1 MKRKRRILSLLLCGA
16 MLFSLCSQSVFAEA
30 SAQTDSGVT
39 IGESG
44 LCEHHTEHDGECGS
58 SEETAGTPCAHE
70 HTNDCYTEVTECV
83 HEHTDECYP
92 AESVSGNTATPSEAE
107 EAEPTE
113 CTHVC
118 SEESGCVTRKLNC
131 QHEHNEDC
139 GYSPAT
145 EETPC
150 GYVCEICGA
159 EGNAKTATPSN
170 AEDVTVASVQAMI
183 DALPNAEEITEDN
196 AEEVKAQLDAIDE
209 AKAQLSDEEL
219 DQLDFSLYTE
229 AASALG
235 GLAKPMLTDSTKK
248 ISVRMNVKNGNYKDS
263 VSGGDPTAYGTTHT
277 LTVTPNTGR
286 YVIAGYFAGTNP
298 YTTNP
303 AKYQYSNM
311 TLDKISEA
319 DPQTGA
325 VQYKFTA
332 TEVIPISNDPNYDYI
347 YLYFHCAK
355 LPTLL
360 WTFGNISGEA
370 TAPSTDG
377 NKAAIP
383 YVSQKELCGDPN
395 EYTGYYS
402 LADKKDRPYLE
413 WQVIS
418 ITDKEGNTAGGTVAF
433 DNNHLTYTPTADEAG
448 KTVTITIRPK
458 LGYVEEANTPLSFEI
473 EVKKPVVEQSE
484 FNVTMVTDGY
494 GNAVAMPNSA
504 KEGEEIQLTAI
515 PDRGHHFKEWQATSG
530 NIMITNDK
538 FTMPAGNVTVKAIF
552 EANTYTV
559 KLYANGGTIASG
571 QDVTSYTYG
580 VGATLPTDITKDNYV
595 FAGWYKDDRFSGS
608 SVTKIS
614 DTDIDNQV
622 FYAKWLSTNA
632 GITAVSVNEKA
643 GIIDGTT
650 ITVVLNYGT
659 STLPTDN
666 SAVSITTADGATV
679 SSLTTTDG
687 SEWKFTVTAE
697 DEKTTEDYTIKVS
710 IAPDPA
716 TGNRNDVNAA
726 KSTIENHDWT
736 VPQTTAN
743 TEEEVK
749 AWIEGQLANMD
760 LDDASYTVTMTGG
773 SFAAASEGDAADRDG
788 TDGSFA
794 FTVKLSKGTNTGNV
808 ATSTYAETTVTISD
822 GTITATPYT
831 KWTITVK
838 AGNGGT
844 VNGGGTFDGNTKITV
859 TATPNSG
866 YHFARWT
873 ENGAEVSISAS
884 YSFTLTA
891 DRTLTAVFGRN
902 SSSGG
907 SSSSGGGSSSGSGSS
922 SDNGDSSGSTVVER
936 PDQTKPEI
944 PTTSQTKPATPDKN
958 GNTSIDGNA
967 IQDAINKATAD
978 ARKNGNTANGI
989 AVTVPNQNAADAK
1002 KLSITIK
1009 AQTLDKLVTAKVRRF
1024 EITTNG
1030 LPSFGFTLDTLKML
1044 NAQSKGGDLILRI
1057 SEAAVTSAESKAAI
1071 GTRPV
1076 YEVSLVYVTG
1086 GKEVPLTDWQGKT
1099 VSVKLPYTPAA
1110 NEQAGNLYAVYVN
1123 DKGKVQWLTKSSYD
1137 ADQKAVIFEAQHF
1150 GIYGVGYKS
1159 PVPNFTDINGH
1170 WAKEH
1175 ILFTV
1180 SRGLFS
1186 GTSETTFSPN
1196 TTLTRGM
1203 FVTALGRLAGI
1214 NPVDYQTRKFTDVKA
1229 DAYYAPYVNWAAKTG
1244 IADGTT
1250 STTFAPD
1257 SNITR
1262 EQMAVIMK
1270 NYADKMGYSIPKT
1283 LEAVTFTDN
1292 AQISSWAKD
1301 AVKAMQQAG
1310 VLSGKENNRF
1320 DPQGNA
1326 TRAEAATVLHRFVE
1340 VIIDPQT
1347 ANGWVQNDSGEWSY
1361 YKNGDLVKGWLSND
1375 QKWYW
1380 LDKNTGKMFS
1390 GGWKQIDGKQYYF
1403 YADGSMAVNTTVDGK
1418 TIGADGARK

>member
-1 MKRKRRILSLLLCGA
+1 MRMKRRILSLLLCWA

-44 LCEHHTEHDGECGS
+44 LCEHHTEHDGECGY

-145 EETPC
+145 EGTPC

-248 ISVRMNVKNGNYKDS
+248 ISVRWLEKNCDIKDS
-263 VSGGDPTAYGTTHT
+263 VSDGVSTAYGTTHT
-277 LTVTPNTGR
+277 LTVTPQTGR
-286 YVIAGYFAGTNP
+286 YVIAGYFAGTD
-298 YTTNP
+298 YYKTNP

-311 TLDKISEA
+311 TLDKISKA

-325 VQYKFTA
+325 VQYQFTA

-347 YLYFHCAK
+347 CLYFHCAK

-360 WTFGNISGEA
+360 WPFGNISGEA

-377 NKAAIP
+377 NTAAIP
-383 YVSQKELCGDPN
+383 YVSQNELCGDPN
-395 EYTGYYS
+395 GYTGYYS

-418 ITDKEGNTAGGTVAF
+418 ITDKKGNTAGGTVAF
-433 DNNHLTYTPTADEAG
+433 DNNHLTYTPTANEAG
-448 KTVTITIRPK
+448 KTITITIRPK

-559 KLYANGGTIASG
+559 KLDANGGTIASG

-580 VGATLPTDITKDNYV
+580 VGATLPTDITKDNYI

-622 FYAKWLSTNA
+622 FYAKWLSTDA
-632 GITAVSVNEKA
+632 GITAVSVNEKT

-697 DEKTTEDYTIKVS
+697 DKKTTEDYTIKVS

-891 DRTLTAVFGRN
+891 DRTLTAVFERQSSDG
-902 SSSGG
+902 SSGG
-907 SSSSGGGSSSGSGSS
+907 
-922 SDNGDSSGSTVVER
+922 DSGSTTYYTLTFETNGGSAVAKVTGTYGKTIDLSGYAPTCDGYDFSGWYSDKR
-936 PDQTKPEI
+936 LTNKITEI
-944 PTTSQTKPATPDKN
+944 KLN
-958 GNTSIDGNA
+958 GNKTVYAGWTKHNPNTGANPFTDVSTSDWFY
-967 IQDAINKATAD
+967 DD
-978 ARKNGNTANGI
+978 
-989 AVTVPNQNAADAK
+989 VMFVY
-1002 KLSITIK
+1002 
-1009 AQTLDKLVTAKVRRF
+1009 
-1024 EITTNG
+1024 ENG
-1030 LPSFGFTLDTLKML
+1030 LMAD
-1044 NAQSKGGDLILRI
+1044 
-1057 SEAAVTSAESKAAI
+1057 TSATTFK
-1071 GTRPV
+1071 
-1076 YEVSLVYVTG
+1076 
-1086 GKEVPLTDWQGKT
+1086 
-1099 VSVKLPYTPAA
+1099 PYSNTTHA
-1110 NEQAGNLYAVYVN
+1110 QI
-1123 DKGKVQWLTKSSYD
+1123 
-1137 ADQKAVIFEAQHF
+1137 AVIFYRLEGH
-1150 GIYGVGYKS
+1150 
-1159 PVPNFTDINGH
+1159 PVVEGKNNFTDVEYGPGTAWYYDAVTWAQQNG
-1170 WAKEH
+1170 
-1175 ILFTV
+1175 I
-1180 SRGLFS
+1180 
-1186 GTSETTFSPN
+1186 
-1196 TTLTRGM
+1196 M
-1203 FVTALGRLAGI
+1203 AGYG
-1214 NPVDYQTRKFTDVKA
+1214 NGKFGPDDPV
-1229 DAYYAPYVNWAAKTG
+1229 
-1244 IADGTT
+1244 
-1250 STTFAPD
+1250 
-1257 SNITR
+1257 TR
-1262 EQMAVIMK
+1262 EQLASIFYRYAQYKGYDTTQGGMAIREFDDYESISG
-1270 NYADKMGYSIPKT
+1270 YAVDAMT
-1283 LEAVTFTDN
+1283 WAVN
-1292 AQISSWAKD
+1292 I
-1301 AVKAMQQAG
+1301 G
-1310 VLSGKENNRF
+1310 IINGKGNNLL
-1320 DPQGNA
+1320 DPQGTA
-1326 TRAEAATVLHRFVE
+1326 TRAEIAAMLHRFIEKYNLAPAPVASTTGSGGNG
-1340 VIIDPQT
+1340 DGT
-1347 ANGWVQNDSGEWSY
+1347 SGWVQRTGSP
-1361 YKNGDLVKGWLSND
+1361 KTGDKSHMGL
-1375 QKWYW
+1375 
-1380 LDKNTGKMFS
+1380 
-1390 GGWKQIDGKQYYF
+1390 
-1403 YADGSMAVNTTVDGK
+1403 
-1418 TIGADGARK
+1418 